1 MASAQVALATIT
13 LGSAASTVTFSSI
26 PATYRDLRLV
36 INASGTGGN
45 GLVKVQFNGDTSTSN
60 YFDVGMY
67 GDGSSA
73 GSESHT
79 TLGYIKGGITSL
91 GASETILIDV
101 LDYMATDEHK
111 ALLLKRFD
119 VAREQG
125 RHMCDVKGCTACASG
140 LQARR
145 RHAQHTT
152 QRIGFELAFVVSHTR
167 V

>member
-101 LDYMATDEHK
+101 LDYMATDKHK
-111 ALLLKRFD
+111 ALLLKQTSASAGLEAF
-119 VAREQG
+119 AG
-125 RHMCDVKGCTACASG
+125 RWASTS
-140 LQARR
+140 AVTSI
-145 RHAQHTT
+145 A
-152 QRIGFELAFVVSHTR
+152 IGQSGTNTFATGSSFSLYGIVSA
-167 V
+167 